1 MSVPGG
7 YNGCR
12 RNTLSA
18 SLSWARRGSSPRE
31 LSQRLQKMAR
41 FRNVLVHL
49 YWTVDYERLYDIIRG
64 DLGDLREF
72 VRAIGGL
79 L

>member
-1 MSVPGG
+1 
-7 YNGCR
+7 
-12 RNTLSA
+12 
-18 SLSWARRGSSPRE
+18 
-31 LSQRLQKMAR
+31 MAR